1 MFTMSLTRFS
11 RTFAT
16 STRVLAEN
24 QKGMLEKA
32 GETLKEAAQAFKVS
46 LTFKDMPG
54 ALPGW
59 M

>member
-1 MFTMSLTRFS
+1 MSLTRFS

-54 ALPGW
+54 AVPGW